1 MNREE
6 IYERLN
12 EVFQDVFGDDEIT
25 VHNDT
30 TAADIDGWDSLR
42 HITLLAAI
50 EDEFDIQMDTDDI
63 IDMSSFEK
71 AQEILAKYDIQ
82 F

>member
-1 MNREE
+1 MSRED

-25 VHNDT
+25 VNDET

-50 EDEFDIQMDTDDI
+50 ENEFDIEFSMGATVKMKNVGEMVDYIED
-63 IDMSSFEK
+63 EV
-71 AQEILAKYDIQ
+71 
-82 F
+82 

>member
-1 MNREE
+1 MSREE

-12 EVFQDVFGDDEIT
+12 EVFQDVFGDDGIT
-25 VHNDT
+25 VTDQT

-50 EDEFDIQMDTDDI
+50 EDEFDIEFSMAATVKMKNVGEMVDYIED
-63 IDMSSFEK
+63 EV
-71 AQEILAKYDIQ
+71 
-82 F
+82 